1 MKQRTLALAATAP
14 IAALVAAGCATWGDP
29 VASASAAPLPLNCA
43 AVQGLR
49 FDNTVLQSASLVAA
63 GAVRSGNTPMPA
75 HCLVKAEINPR
86 TGVDGVRYGI
96 NVELRLPLQWNGRF
110 QFQGGGGVDGVVR
123 EAYGTLREG
132 VTPALAQGSA
142 VVSTDFGHTGT
153 STRDATFG
161 LDPQARID
169 WGYNAVDKT
178 TQLGKAIVERFYGKQ
193 PNHSYYVGCSGGGRQ
208 GMMASQRLPQHFDG
222 VVSGAPILEQHA
234 AQVGSLYGIQAFAA
248 IAPTDAGGLPILS
261 RAYSDGDRALIVK
274 GLLQACDAL
283 DGAADGLIEN
293 YQACRFNPAVLQCTG
308 AKTDTCLSSAQVTAL
323 TKAMAGPRNS
333 KGEQLYPGIPWDTS
347 ISGATWRGNWLGT
360 STTGEPNA
368 ARATNQSI
376 KYVFMTPPKP
386 DFDYFRFN
394 VDTDVQLLAESAKI
408 TAATS
413 TDYSAFKQ
421 RGAKTIVFVG
431 LGDSLV
437 NPAGVNHWYKNLVD
451 ASGGLAA
458 TQQFARLYNV
468 PGMEHCSGGSALDVF
483 DPVTPLYDWVE
494 KGVAP
499 TTLTATGKSFP
510 GRTRGICAYPQIAR
524 YVGSGDVND
533 PKSFRCEDGRL

>member
-1 MKQRTLALAATAP
+1 MKRTLLTLGTTAG
-14 IAALVAAGCATWGDP
+14 LLAAGCAGWDNP
-29 VASASAAPLPLNCA
+29 VVAGKTAPLAPDCG
-43 AVQGLR
+43 AVQALS
-49 FDNTVLQSASLVAA
+49 FDNTVLRSATLVADGVASA
-63 GAVRSGNTPMPA
+63 GGTPMLA
-75 HCLVKAEINPR
+75 HCLVKGEINPR
-86 TGVDGVRYGI
+86 SGVNGVHHGI
-96 NVELRLPLQWNGRF
+96 NFELRLPLTWNGRF

-123 EAYGTLREG
+123 EAFGTLREG
-132 VTPALAQGSA
+132 VTPALAQGAA
-142 VVSTDFGHTGT
+142 VISSDMGHTGT

-178 TQLGKAIVERFYGKQ
+178 TQLGKALVERFYGKP

-261 RAYSDGDRALIVK
+261 RAYSDGDLALIAK

-283 DGAADGLIEN
+283 DGATDGLIEN
-293 YQACRFNPAVLQCTG
+293 HPACRFDPAVLQCAG
-308 AKTDTCLSSAQVTAL
+308 AKDASCLSAGQVTGL
-323 TKAMAGPRNS
+323 KKVMAGPRNS

-347 ISGATWRGNWLGT
+347 IGGATWRGNWLGT
-360 STTGEPNA
+360 STTSVPNA

-376 KYVFMTPPKP
+376 KYVFMTPPQP

-394 VDTDVQLLAESAKI
+394 VDTDVQRLAESAAF
-408 TAATS
+408 TAATR
-413 TDYSAFKQ
+413 TDYRAFKQ
-421 RGAKTIVFVG
+421 RGTKTIVYVG

-437 NPAGVNHWYKNLVD
+437 NPAGVNRWYRNLVD
-451 ASGGLAA
+451 ANGGLAA

-468 PGMEHCSGGSALDVF
+468 PGMEHCTGGSALDKF

-510 GRTRGICAYPQIAR
+510 GRTRGICPYPQVAR
-524 YVGSGDVND
+524 YVGSGDVNAAEN
-533 PKSFRCEDGRL
+533 FRCVDGGL

>member
-1 MKQRTLALAATAP
+1 MQRRLWAPVAMAGLLAAGCTGWGEPTATAP
-14 IAALVAAGCATWGDP
+14 SAPLVPNCGAVQALV
-29 VASASAAPLPLNCA
+29 
-43 AVQGLR
+43 
-49 FDNTVLQSASLVAA
+49 FDNTVMHSAVLVPA
-63 GAVRSGNTPMPA
+63 GAAKSGNTPMPA

-86 TGVDGVRYGI
+86 TGVNGVRYGI

-123 EAYGTLREG
+123 EAYGTLRDG

-169 WGYNAVDKT
+169 WGYNAIDKA
-178 TQLGKAIVERFYGKQ
+178 TQLGKAITTRFYGKA
-193 PNHSYYVGCSGGGRQ
+193 PAHAYYVGCSGGGRQ

-234 AQVGSLYGIQAFAA
+234 AQVGSLWGIQAFAA
-248 IAPTDAGGLPILS
+248 IAPKDPSGLAILS
-261 RAYSDGDRALIVK
+261 RAFSDGDRALIVK

-293 YQACRFNPAVLQCTG
+293 YPACKFDPAVLQCAG
-308 AKTDTCLSSAQVTAL
+308 DKDASCLSGAQVSAL
-323 TKAMAGPRNS
+323 KKAMAGPQNR
-333 KGEQLYPGIPWDTS
+333 KGEQLYPGILWETS
-347 ISGATWRGNWLGT
+347 IGGNTWRGNWLGT
-360 STTGEPNA
+360 STTAVPNA

-394 VDTDVQLLAESAKI
+394 FDTDVPLLTASAAV

-413 TDYSAFKQ
+413 TDYNAFKR
-421 RGAKTIVFVG
+421 RGAKTILFNG

-437 NPAGVNHWYKNLVD
+437 NPAGLNRWYNNLVD
-451 ASGGLAA
+451 ANGGIAA

-468 PGMEHCSGGSALDVF
+468 PGMEHCSGGSSLDVF

-510 GRTRGICAYPQIAR
+510 GRSRGICAYPQVAR
-524 YVGSGDVND
+524 YVGTGDVND
-533 PKSFRCEDGRL
+533 ATSFRCEDGRL

>member
-1 MKQRTLALAATAP
+1 MKRTLLTLGTTAG
-14 IAALVAAGCATWGDP
+14 LLAAGCAGWDNP
-29 VASASAAPLPLNCA
+29 VVAGKTAPLAPDCG
-43 AVQGLR
+43 AVKALS
-49 FDNTVLQSASLVAA
+49 FDNTVLRSATLVADGVASA
-63 GAVRSGNTPMPA
+63 GGTPMPA
-75 HCLVKAEINPR
+75 HCLVKGEINPR
-86 TGVDGVRYGI
+86 SGVNGVHHGI
-96 NVELRLPLQWNGRF
+96 NFELRLPLTWNGRF

-123 EAYGTLREG
+123 EAFGTLREG
-132 VTPALAQGSA
+132 VTPALAQGAA
-142 VVSTDFGHTGT
+142 VISSDMGHTGT

-178 TQLGKAIVERFYGKQ
+178 TQLGKALVERFYGKP

-248 IAPTDAGGLPILS
+248 IAPADAGGLPILS
-261 RAYSDGDRALIVK
+261 RAYSDDDRALIAK

-283 DGAADGLIEN
+283 DGATDGLIEN
-293 YQACRFNPAVLQCTG
+293 HPACRFDPAVLQCAG
-308 AKTDTCLSSAQVTAL
+308 AKDASCLSAGQVTAL
-323 TKAMAGPRNS
+323 KKVMAGPRNS

-347 ISGATWRGNWLGT
+347 IGGATWRGNWLGT
-360 STTGEPNA
+360 STTSVPNA

-376 KYVFMTPPKP
+376 KYVFMTPPQP
-386 DFDYFRFN
+386 DFDYFRFS
-394 VDTDVQLLAESAKI
+394 VDTDVQRLAESAAF
-408 TAATS
+408 TAATR
-413 TDYSAFKQ
+413 TDYRAFKQ
-421 RGAKTIVFVG
+421 RGAKTIVYVG

-437 NPAGVNHWYKNLVD
+437 NPAGINRWYRNLVD
-451 ASGGLAA
+451 ANGGLAA

-468 PGMEHCSGGSALDVF
+468 PGMEHCTGGSALDKF

-510 GRTRGICAYPQIAR
+510 GRTRGICPYPQVAR
-524 YVGSGDVND
+524 YVGSGDMNA
-533 PKSFRCEDGRL
+533 PESFRCVDGDH